1 MKYKKYEH
9 APKGYRPG
17 KIEVVKIV
25 SEHKGKSLSRRT
37 SVEGRGARRPSPGM
51 KRVQAA
57 VRIDGGP
64 IVTRH
69 INVPK

>member
-1 MKYKKYEH
+1 MKYNKYEH
-9 APKGYRPG
+9 APKVYKPG

-37 SVEGRGARRPSPGM
+37 TYEGREARRPSAGM
-51 KRVQAA
+51 KRVQAI

-64 IVTRH
+64 MVTRH
-69 INVPK
+69 INVPR

>member
-1 MKYKKYEH
+1 MKYNKYEN
-9 APKGYRPG
+9 APKVYRPG
-17 KIEVVKIV
+17 KIEVVKII
-25 SEHKGKSLSRRT
+25 SEYKAKALSRRT
-37 SVEGRGARRPSPGM
+37 TVEGREARRPSPGM